1 MTVRILQFGTT
12 GQLARELL
20 AQAKDFDVEITALS
34 RAEAD
39 FADPSAVVRRL
50 DGGPYDLVVLA
61 AAYTAVDLAESERD
75 LAFAVNAETPGAIA
89 EALGADGPALV
100 QVSTDYVFAGDKG
113 APYVE
118 TDATGPLNVY
128 GASKL
133 AGEQAI
139 LAACPRA
146 LILRTSWVVSSH
158 GKNFVKTMLR
168 AAGEGRAL
176 KVVDDQ
182 LGRPTAAR
190 DLARFILAQAG
201 RLAAAEAGDPV
212 FGIHHFANAGEVT
225 WKGFADGIFAIAM
238 GRDAPAVA
246 PGSTADWPAPAK
258 RPMRGTLDTGKL
270 ERTFGVTL
278 RSWRE
283 PVAEIVA
290 ELQPE
295 LKSNLGSA
303 E

>member
-20 AQAKDFDVEITALS
+20 AQAKAFEVEITALS

-39 FADPSAVVRRL
+39 FADPQAVIAQL
-50 DGGPYDLVVLA
+50 NAHPADLVVLA
-61 AAYTAVDLAESERD
+61 AAYTAVDQAESERD
-75 LAFAVNAETPGAIA
+75 LAFTVNAETPGAIA
-89 EALGADGPALV
+89 RTLGADGPALV
-100 QVSTDYVFAGDKG
+100 QISTDYVFDGGKG

-118 TDATGPLNVY
+118 TDAPEPLNVY

-182 LGRPTAAR
+182 FGRPTAAG
-190 DLARFILAQAG
+190 DLARFILAQSG
-201 RLAAAEAGDPV
+201 RLAAAKAGDPV
-212 FGIHHFANAGEVT
+212 FGVHHFANVGEVT
-225 WKGFADGIFAIAM
+225 WKGFADGIFAEAL
-238 GRDAPAVA
+238 GDRAPVVA
-246 PGSTADWPAPAK
+246 SGATADWPAPAK

-270 ERTFGVTL
+270 EHTFGVTL
-278 RSWRE
+278 RPWRDA
-283 PVAEIVA
+283 VAEIVA
-290 ELQPE
+290 ELQSE
-295 LKSNLGSA
+295 RSA
-303 E
+303 A

>member
-1 MTVRILQFGTT
+1 MSVRILQFGTT

-39 FADPSAVVRRL
+39 FADPQAVAGRVKAAKA
-50 DGGPYDLVVLA
+50 DLVVLA

-75 LAFAVNAETPGAIA
+75 LAFAVNAETPGAVA

-100 QVSTDYVFAGDKG
+100 FVSTDYVFDGDKG
-113 APYVE
+113 APYIE
-118 TDATGPLNVY
+118 SDATAPLNVY

-133 AGEQAI
+133 AGERRI

-182 LGRPTAAR
+182 HGRPTAAR
-190 DLARFILAQAG
+190 DLARFILSQAA
-201 RLAAAEAGDPV
+201 RLAAAKATDPM
-212 FGIHHFANAGEVT
+212 FGVHHFANAGEVT
-225 WKGFADGIFAIAM
+225 WKGFADGVFQIAL
-238 GRDAPAVA
+238 GAAAPVVA
-246 PGSTADWPAPAK
+246 SGATADWPAPAR
-258 RPMRGTLDTGKL
+258 RPVRGTLDTRRL
-270 ERTFGVTL
+270 ERTFGVTP
-278 RSWRE
+278 RPWRE
-283 PVAEIVA
+283 AVAEIVA
-290 ELQPE
+290 ELQQAE
-295 LKSNLGSA
+295 RSA
-303 E
+303 A

>member
-39 FADPSAVVRRL
+39 FADPQAVARHVA
-50 DGGPYDLVVLA
+50 GAKADLVVVA
-61 AAYTAVDLAESERD
+61 AAYTAVDLAETERA
-75 LAFAVNAETPGAIA
+75 LAYTVNAETPAAIA
-89 EALGADGPALV
+89 QAIGAEGPALV
-100 QVSTDYVFAGDKG
+100 QVSTDYVFDGRKG

-118 TDATGPLNVY
+118 TDATAPLNVY

-139 LAACPRA
+139 LASRARA

-168 AAGEGRAL
+168 LAGEGSPL

-182 LGRPTAAR
+182 FGRPTSAH
-190 DLARFILAQAG
+190 DLARFILSQAG
-201 RLAAAEAGDPV
+201 RLAKAPAGDAV
-212 FGIHHFANAGEVT
+212 FGVHHFANAGEVS
-225 WKGFADGIFAIAM
+225 WKGFAEGVFDLALGA
-238 GRDAPAVA
+238 GAPKVGASA
-246 PGSTADWPAPAK
+246 AADWPAPAT
-258 RPMRGTLDTGKL
+258 RPERGTLDTTKL
-270 ERTFGVTL
+270 ERTFGVTP
-278 RSWRE
+278 RPWRE
-283 PVAEIVA
+283 ALAEIVA
-290 ELQPE
+290 ELRTAE
-295 LKSNLGSA
+295 RSA
-303 E
+303 A

>member
-1 MTVRILQFGTT
+1 IRILQFGTT

-39 FADPSAVVRRL
+39 FADPQAVVAQLQAR
-50 DGGPYDLVVLA
+50 PADLVVLA
-61 AAYTAVDLAESERD
+61 AAYTAVDQAESERD
-75 LAFAVNAETPGAIA
+75 LAFTVNAETPGAIA
-89 EALGADGPALV
+89 RALGAGGPALV
-100 QVSTDYVFAGDKG
+100 QVSTDYVFDGGKG

-118 TDATGPLNVY
+118 TDAPAPLNVY

-133 AGEQAI
+133 AGERAI
-139 LAACPRA
+139 LEVCPRA
-146 LILRTSWVVSSH
+146 VILRTSWVVSSH

-182 LGRPTAAR
+182 FGRPTAAR
-190 DLARFILAQAG
+190 DLARFILSQAE
-201 RLAAAEAGDPV
+201 RLAAAKAGDPV

-225 WKGFADGIFAIAM
+225 WKGFADGIFAVAL
-238 GRDAPAVA
+238 GDKAPVVA
-246 PGSTADWPAPAK
+246 SGATADWPAPAK

-278 RSWRE
+278 RPWRDA
-283 PVAEIVA
+283 VAEIVA
-290 ELQPE
+290 ELQSE
-295 LKSNLGSA
+295 RSA
-303 E
+303 A

>member
-1 MTVRILQFGTT
+1 MTLRILQFGTT

-20 AQAKDFDVEITALS
+20 AQAKTFDVEITALS

-39 FADPSAVVRRL
+39 FADPQAVVAQL
-50 DGGPYDLVVLA
+50 KAHPADLVVLA
-61 AAYTAVDLAESERD
+61 AAYTAVDRAESERD
-75 LAFAVNAETPGAIA
+75 LAFTVNAETPGAIA
-89 EALGADGPALV
+89 QALAADGPALV
-100 QVSTDYVFAGDKG
+100 HVSTDYVFAGDKG

-118 TDATGPLNVY
+118 ADVPAPLNVY

-182 LGRPTAAR
+182 FGRPTAAR
-190 DLARFILAQAG
+190 DLARFILTQAQ
-201 RLAAAEAGDPV
+201 RLMAAKAGDPV
-212 FGIHHFANAGEVT
+212 FGVHHFANAGEVT
-225 WKGFADGIFAIAM
+225 WKGFADGIFAAAL
-238 GRDAPAVA
+238 GDKAPVVA
-246 PGSTADWPAPAK
+246 SGATADWPAPAK

-270 ERTFGVTL
+270 EHTFGVTL
-278 RSWRE
+278 RPWRAA
-283 PVAEIVA
+283 VAEIVA
-290 ELQPE
+290 ELQSE
-295 LKSNLGSA
+295 RSA
-303 E
+303 A

>member
-1 MTVRILQFGTT
+1 MTIRILQFGTT

-39 FADPSAVVRRL
+39 FADPQGVVRRL
-50 DGGPYDLVVLA
+50 GEGGYDLVVLA

-75 LAFAVNAETPGAIA
+75 LAFTVNAETPGAIA
-89 EALGADGPALV
+89 QALGDAHDGKGPALV

-113 APYVE
+113 APYIE
-118 TDATGPLNVY
+118 SDATAPLNVY

-133 AGEQAI
+133 EGERRI
-139 LAACPRA
+139 LAASSRA

-182 LGRPTAAR
+182 FGRPTAAR
-190 DLARFILAQAG
+190 DLARFILSQAA
-201 RLAAAEAGDPV
+201 RLAAAKAGDPL
-212 FGIHHFANAGEVT
+212 FGVHHFANAGEVT
-225 WKGFADGIFAIAM
+225 WKGFAEGVFAAAL
-238 GRDAPAVA
+238 GKDAPVVA
-246 PGSTADWPAPAK
+246 SGSAADWPAPAK

-270 ERTFGVTL
+270 ERTFGVTP
-278 RSWRE
+278 RPWRE
-283 PVAEIVA
+283 AVAEIVT
-290 ELQPE
+290 ELQSE
-295 LKSNLGSA
+295 RSA
-303 E
+303 A

>member
-1 MTVRILQFGTT
+1 MSIRILQFGTT

-39 FADPSAVVRRL
+39 FADPQGAVRRL
-50 DGGPYDLVVLA
+50 KGGLYDLVVLA
-61 AAYTAVDLAESERD
+61 AAYTAVDQAESERD
-75 LAFAVNAETPGAIA
+75 LAFKVNAETPGAIA
-89 EALGADGPALV
+89 QALGAGGPALV
-100 QVSTDYVFAGDKG
+100 QVSTDYVFDGGKG

-118 TDATGPLNVY
+118 DDPTAPLNVY

-133 AGEQAI
+133 EGERRVV
-139 LAACPRA
+139 AACPRA

-182 LGRPTAAR
+182 FGRPTAAR
-190 DLARFILAQAG
+190 DLARFILSQAE
-201 RLAAAEAGDPV
+201 RLAAAKAGDPV
-212 FGIHHFANAGEVT
+212 FGVHHFANAGEVT
-225 WKGFADGIFAIAM
+225 WKGFADGIFAVAL
-238 GRDAPAVA
+238 GDKAPVVA
-246 PGSTADWPAPAK
+246 SGATADWPAPAK

-278 RSWRE
+278 RPWRDA
-283 PVAEIVA
+283 VAEIVA
-290 ELQPE
+290 ELQSE
-295 LKSNLGSA
+295 RSA
-303 E
+303 A

>member
-34 RAEAD
+34 RAEAE
-39 FADPSAVVRRL
+39 FADPAAVVRRL
-50 DGGPYDLVVLA
+50 SDGRYDLVLLA

-75 LAFAVNAETPGAIA
+75 LAFTVNAETPGAIA
-89 EALGADGPALV
+89 QALGADGPALV

-113 APYVE
+113 SPYVE
-118 TDATGPLNVY
+118 SDATAPLNVY

-182 LGRPTAAR
+182 FGRPTAAR
-190 DLARFILAQAG
+190 DLARFILSQAG
-201 RLAAAEAGDPV
+201 RLAAAKAGDPV
-212 FGIHHFANAGEVT
+212 FSVHHFANAGEVT
-225 WKGFADGIFAIAM
+225 WKGFADGIFASAF
-238 GRDAPAVA
+238 GKDAPVVA
-246 PGSTADWPAPAK
+246 PGSTADWPAPAT

-270 ERTFGVTL
+270 ESTFGVTL
-278 RSWRE
+278 RPWRDA
-283 PVAEIVA
+283 VAEIVT
-290 ELQPE
+290 ELQAE
-295 LKSNLGSA
+295 TEAKVGSA
-303 E
+303 A